1 MSSLPVSLTCDYVG
15 GAGEYCSQRTVVSS
29 GQRLY
34 CARHHISMMSRGGAY
49 SARADAYDADPEL
62 RAAWA
67 AYDTALATAG
77 REANAAV
84 PEPVPYDIPLAERTT
99 IRLSNLDDGVVV
111 QSIRHLCAPYG
122 WTHNVVLP
130 CDATTH
136 KPNGTARVTLET
148 HEQAACALSAL
159 NGEMF
164 RGKTLAAEWVAR
176 VLPQKRSVPKHVY
189 ERAPAV
195 VAALAAVGA
204 AKTAAR
210 ERQTPGILAE
220 EAHLQ
225 AEEDAEYAAYEEEE
239 RRDQAMRDEE
249 ERQDWQR
256 TRQDYRHHNSREF
269 EDDGDDN

>member
-1 MSSLPVSLTCDYVG
+1 
-15 GAGEYCSQRTVVSS
+15 
-29 GQRLY
+29 
-34 CARHHISMMSRGGAY
+34 MMSRGGAY

-67 AYDTALATAG
+67 AYDAALATAG

-84 PEPVPYDIPLAERTT
+84 PEPVPYDIPLEERTT

-111 QSIRHLCAPYG
+111 QNIRHLCAPYG

-130 CDATTH
+130 CDATMH

-148 HEQAACALSAL
+148 HEQAACTLSAL

-164 RGKTLAAEWVAR
+164 RGRTLAAEWIVR
-176 VLPQKRSVPKHVY
+176 VMPQKRSVPKYVY

-195 VAALAAVGA
+195 RAALAAVDA

-256 TRQDYRHHNSREF
+256 KRHDYHHNSREF
-269 EDDGDDN
+269 EYDGDDN

>member
-1 MSSLPVSLTCDYVG
+1 MISLTCEYVS
-15 GAGEYCSQRTVVSS
+15 GAGAYCSQRTVVSS

-34 CARHHISMMSRGGAY
+34 CGRHHITMMTRDATY

-84 PEPVPYDIPLAERTT
+84 PEPVPYDIPLEQRTT

-111 QSIRHLCAPYG
+111 QNIRHLCAPYG

-130 CDATTH
+130 CDATTR

-148 HEQAACALSAL
+148 HEQAACTLSAL
-159 NGEMF
+159 NGMMF

-176 VLPQKRSVPKHVY
+176 VLPQKQSVPKHVY

-195 VAALAAVGA
+195 RAALAAVEV
-204 AKTAAR
+204 AKNAAR

-225 AEEDAEYAAYEEEE
+225 AEEDAEYAAYEEED
-239 RRDQAMRDEE
+239 RRDRAMRDEE

-256 TRQDYRHHNSREF
+256 KRHVYRHHNSREF
-269 EDDGDDN
+269 EDDGDDY